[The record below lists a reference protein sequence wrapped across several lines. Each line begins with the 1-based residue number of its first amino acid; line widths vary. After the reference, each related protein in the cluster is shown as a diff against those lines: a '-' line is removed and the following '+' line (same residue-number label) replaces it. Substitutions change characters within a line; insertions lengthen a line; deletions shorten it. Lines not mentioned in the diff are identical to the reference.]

1 MFRGKTSGLRNK
13 IANINWLRTSGVI
26 VIIVGIFWLGWGI
39 GSDKISTDSIF
50 SRTLNKNLP
59 SDLDYATV
67 EKVYD
72 ELRNQYDGTLDHQKL
87 IEGLKSGLVE
97 AAGDAYTEFLSA
109 EEAKEFDEVLAGSF
123 IGIGAELGKK
133 PDTQQ
138 IIVVAPISGFP
149 AEKAGLKAQDVIIE
163 IDGQSANSLSISEA
177 VNRIRGDEGT
187 VVKLKVAR
195 SGNKEL
201 DFSIVRT
208 KITIPS
214 VSYKLMKGN
223 IGYIKISMFNEDTAT
238 LVREAASYL
247 KGQNIMG
254 VILDVRDDPGG
265 LLDGAIEVSS
275 VWLNNK
281 IVLYEKRGTEVI
293 RTFRSDNLPI
303 LEGMPTVVLINQ
315 GSASASEIVAGALR
329 DNGAATLIGQ
339 KSFGK
344 GSVQQLIK
352 LSDGSALKVTI
363 ARWYTPSD
371 KNINKEGITPDKTV
385 ELTEEDAKN
394 QIDPQLD
401 AAIEFLTK

>member
-293 RTFRSDNLPI
+293 RTFKADDSPI

>member
-214 VSYKLMKGN
+214 VSYKLMKDN

-293 RTFRSDNLPI
+293 RTFKADDSPI